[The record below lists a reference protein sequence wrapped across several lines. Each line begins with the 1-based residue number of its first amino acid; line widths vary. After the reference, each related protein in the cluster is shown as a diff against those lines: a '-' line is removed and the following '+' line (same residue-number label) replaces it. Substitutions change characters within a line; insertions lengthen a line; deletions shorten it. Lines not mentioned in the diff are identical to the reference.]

1 MILVSPNFYKA
12 AQSMLETIRTEYPPA
27 IPFDQAMD
35 EVVDGS
41 EYVIFYHTAQRFI
54 ADELT
59 PAQQADAEADV
70 REYTNMAEFTYN
82 ELASLIV
89 GQALK
94 NQILEQA
101 RGSLDVYLDI

>member
-12 AQSMLETIRTEYPPA
+12 AQSMLETIRTEYPPS
-27 IPFDQAMD
+27 ISFEQAMN

-41 EYVIFYHTAQRFI
+41 EYVIFTHTAQRFI
-54 ADELT
+54 SDELT
-59 PAQQADAEADV
+59 LAQQADAEFDV

-82 ELASLIV
+82 ELASRIV

-101 RGSLDVYLDI
+101 RESIDI

>member
-12 AQSMLETIRTEYPPA
+12 AQSMLETIRTEYPPTISFERA
-27 IPFDQAMD
+27 ID

-70 REYTNMAEFTYN
+70 REYTNMSEFTYN
-82 ELASLIV
+82 ELASRIV

-101 RGSLDVYLDI
+101 RESIDI

>member
-12 AQSMLETIRTEYPPA
+12 AQSMLETIRTEYPPT
-27 IPFDQAMD
+27 ISFERAMD

-82 ELASLIV
+82 ELASRIV

-94 NQILEQA
+94 SQILEQA
-101 RGSLDVYLDI
+101 RESIDI

>member
-12 AQSMLETIRTEYPPA
+12 AQSMLETIRTEYPPT
-27 IPFDQAMD
+27 ISFERAMD

-54 ADELT
+54 SDELT

-82 ELASLIV
+82 ELASRIV

-101 RGSLDVYLDI
+101 RESIDI

>member
-1 MILVSPNFYKA
+1 MLLVSPNFYKA
-12 AQSMLETIRTEYPPA
+12 AQSMLETIRTEYPPTISFERA
-27 IPFDQAMD
+27 ID

-54 ADELT
+54 SDELT

-70 REYTNMAEFTYN
+70 REYTNMSEFTYN
-82 ELASLIV
+82 ELASRIV

-101 RGSLDVYLDI
+101 RESIDI

>member
-12 AQSMLETIRTEYPPA
+12 AQSMLETIRTEYPPS
-27 IPFDQAMD
+27 ISFEQAMD

-54 ADELT
+54 SDELT

-70 REYTNMAEFTYN
+70 REYTNMSEFTYN
-82 ELASLIV
+82 ELASRIV

-101 RGSLDVYLDI
+101 RESIDI

>member
-12 AQSMLETIRTEYPPA
+12 AQSMLETIRTEYPPT
-27 IPFDQAMD
+27 ISFERAMD
-35 EVVDGS
+35 EVVGNS
-41 EYVIFYHTAQRFI
+41 EYVIYYHTAQRFI

-59 PAQQADAEADV
+59 PAQQADAEFDV

-82 ELASLIV
+82 ELSTLIA

-101 RGSLDVYLDI
+101 RETLDI

>member
-12 AQSMLETIRTEYPPA
+12 AQSMLETIRTEYPPTISFERA
-27 IPFDQAMD
+27 ID

-54 ADELT
+54 SDELT

-70 REYTNMAEFTYN
+70 REYTNMSEFTYN
-82 ELASLIV
+82 ELASRIV

-101 RGSLDVYLDI
+101 RESIDI

>member
-1 MILVSPNFYKA
+1 
-12 AQSMLETIRTEYPPA
+12 MLETIRTEYPPTISFERA
-27 IPFDQAMD
+27 ID

-54 ADELT
+54 SDELT

-70 REYTNMAEFTYN
+70 REYTNMSEFTYN
-82 ELASLIV
+82 ELASRIV

-101 RGSLDVYLDI
+101 RESIDI